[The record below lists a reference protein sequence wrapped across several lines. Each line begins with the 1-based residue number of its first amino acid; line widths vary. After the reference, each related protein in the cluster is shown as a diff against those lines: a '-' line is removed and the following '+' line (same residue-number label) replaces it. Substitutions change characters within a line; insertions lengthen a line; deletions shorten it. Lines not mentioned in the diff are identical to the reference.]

1 MNIAPLNATE
11 TYMRTMQQSYP
22 GIYDGMLM
30 DVQGNR
36 YTQSIHGDS
45 PFRAGFTLHV
55 PDRPKEK
62 SYFAS
67 IVATVISIVTLIL
80 FVKSRKT
87 I

>member
-1 MNIAPLNATE
+1 MNIVPLNATE
-11 TYMRTMQQSYP
+11 TYMRTMLQSYP

-30 DVQGNR
+30 DVHGNR

-45 PFRAGFTLHV
+45 PFRAGFTLHA
-55 PDRPKEK
+55 DRPKEK